1 MQTPEYLAPLEALPG
16 IKAGFIPR
24 IPGVE
29 VSTDKIATLV
39 NLQPHH
45 DKIVLERG
53 FQPGDLW
60 LAEQVHGAEVAVID
74 DQQDSSPHLIENVDG
89 LISSGGKKVLLGI
102 HVADCGAIWLCD
114 KVTGALALLHSG
126 KKGTEGNIS
135 QVALDTMENRFGTK
149 PLNVIAVLSP
159 CIRPPHYEVDIASL
173 IQNQLLDAGL
183 LPENIYD
190 SGICTASDT
199 ENYYSYRI
207 EKGNTGRMLALLGH
221 A

>member
-1 MQTPEYLAPLEALPG
+1 MQPPDYLAPLEARPF

-29 VSTDKIATLV
+29 VSTDKIATLA

-45 DKIVLERG
+45 NKIIQEMG
-53 FQPGDLW
+53 FRPADLW

-74 DQQDSSPHLIENVDG
+74 DQKDSSPHLIKNVDG
-89 LISSGGKKVLLGI
+89 LISSGGEKILLGI

-135 QVALDTMENRFGTK
+135 QVALDRMEKRFGTK

-159 CIRPPHYEVDIASL
+159 CIRPPHYEVDIASHIL
-173 IQNQLLDAGL
+173 NQLLDAGL

-199 ENYYSYRI
+199 DSYYSYRI